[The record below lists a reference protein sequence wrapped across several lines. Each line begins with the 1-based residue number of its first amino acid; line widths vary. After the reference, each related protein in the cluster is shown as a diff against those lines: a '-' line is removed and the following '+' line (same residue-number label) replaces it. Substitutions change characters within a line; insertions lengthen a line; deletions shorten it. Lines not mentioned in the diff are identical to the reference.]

1 MPTPQE
7 RVLVLRIDE
16 GAVPIAG
23 SVDDDASG
31 ASHVFSGWLGLARAL
46 ELVLG
51 PDMPPDPDG
60 PAAEGRLG
68 ADRERLDG

>member
-7 RVLVLRIDE
+7 RVVVLRIDE

-23 SVDDDASG
+23 SVDDESG
-31 ASHVFSGWLGLARAL
+31 ASHVFRGWLGLARAL

-51 PDMPPDPDG
+51 PGSPPSPG
-60 PAAEGRLG
+60 GLAAEGRLD
-68 ADRERLDG
+68 AERERLDG

>member
-23 SVDDDASG
+23 SVDDASG
-31 ASHVFSGWLGLARAL
+31 ASHAFSGWLGLARAL

-51 PDMPPDPDG
+51 PDLPPSPDG

>member
-1 MPTPQE
+1 MPTSQE
-7 RVLVLRIDE
+7 RVVVLRIDE

-23 SVDDDASG
+23 SVNDANG
-31 ASHVFSGWLGLARAL
+31 ASHSFSGWLGLARAL
-46 ELVLG
+46 EVVLG
-51 PDMPPDPDG
+51 PEMPPGPDG